1 MTKDLK
7 AAAALFDVADR
18 DEEVIDTVEHLLT
31 VLKQAR
37 QAKTELAG
45 LPPADLR
52 AVLLFRANRN
62 EPR

>member
-7 AAAALFDVADR
+7 ATAALFDVADR

-52 AVLLFRANRN
+52 AVLLLRANRS